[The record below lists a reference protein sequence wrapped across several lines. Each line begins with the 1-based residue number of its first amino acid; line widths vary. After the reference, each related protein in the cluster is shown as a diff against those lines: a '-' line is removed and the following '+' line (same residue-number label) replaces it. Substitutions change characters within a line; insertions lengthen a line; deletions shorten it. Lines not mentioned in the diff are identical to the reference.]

1 MREVDG
7 LVGGRVV
14 GFRVQVCWRKIEI
27 KGEAEK
33 KKKLGKQ
40 IMKKKVSEGN
50 FLTDQATDPLEDS
63 FISSMKS
70 QNGISWMVHWWV
82 RIIQALITGEH
93 FVKRNGCH
101 ITVCMAS
108 ISFYKKAA
116 PVFLYFGC
124 ALQAT
129 PTDRSFTQ
137 IKTPWAPPQEGHY
150 FSNAPLLGCY
160 PTLKICAENFQCIWT
175 TPYVAEFL
183 RWHYPTLTCDI
194 DWVTAHN
201 FQHQYS

>member
-1 MREVDG
+1 
-7 LVGGRVV
+7 
-14 GFRVQVCWRKIEI
+14 
-27 KGEAEK
+27 
-33 KKKLGKQ
+33 
-40 IMKKKVSEGN
+40 MKKKFSLGN

-124 ALQAT
+124 AL
-129 PTDRSFTQ
+129 
-137 IKTPWAPPQEGHY
+137 
-150 FSNAPLLGCY
+150 
-160 PTLKICAENFQCIWT
+160 
-175 TPYVAEFL
+175 
-183 RWHYPTLTCDI
+183 
-194 DWVTAHN
+194 
-201 FQHQYS
+201 